1 MGKLVLYAT
10 FPESGKMV
18 GCKHSRFVTG
28 LNHEGLVPV
37 ICHQGASCQCIVSS
51 QEKGIAV
58 PSETPDKETMEK
70 PE

>member
-1 MGKLVLYAT
+1 MGKLVMYAT

-18 GCKHSRFVTG
+18 GCKHARFIVG

-37 ICHQGASCQCIVSS
+37 ICHLGALCKCIVSD
-51 QEKGIAV
+51 QEKVIAV
-58 PSETPDKETMEK
+58 PSETPQSETKEK